1 MTTGPYPALEGL
13 RVIDAMHPALITCSP
28 DSSIRTIARM
38 MATYR
43 VHAILVTAHGDE
55 QLAGGDW
62 GIVSDADLLR
72 AGEAGDID
80 EDRAGTLAAQP
91 VVTVPSSEAL
101 GRAAELMVDGDVS
114 HLIVIESRS
123 ARPIGVLSTLDVA
136 RALAGFPEQHPSF
149 R

>member
-55 QLAGGDW
+55 KLAGGDW